1 MKAKI
6 QNYQSLKDVEIEVK
20 GLTVVTGANNTGKS
34 AIARAIMG
42 AFTNQRGNS
51 FVRVGESNC
60 EVDITLN
67 DGNHFKWEKGP
78 KINRYTING
87 KVLEGVGSGSPDEV
101 GDLGVRSVDVDNKTV
116 WPQFGRQFE
125 QIFLLDLPP
134 SVLSSALSDM
144 ERVEKLEKAGSN
156 ARKDSKKAKARL
168 KVKREDLIQ
177 NTKALAEYQELGDA
191 SNLMKSI
198 SALEAEAHE
207 ITTKIDK
214 LKALS
219 DRRARVNKVL
229 TILNQVDEVQLP
241 EEDTESISQLSD
253 KLKAIH
259 KLRRERNKLY
269 IMEGMIGVG
278 LESYPTIDSVDY
290 VKESYI
296 RRLSR
301 LASERK
307 KSLSAVEM
315 WEELQEADI
324 PQSEED
330 LSERPIKLLKRLKKL
345 KEAEALAVDAVSKL
359 DQEKEM
365 LMGEIGEVCPLCERG
380 EHTH

>member
-6 QNYQSLKDVEIEVK
+6 KNYQSLKDVEIEVK

-67 DGNHFKWEKGP
+67 DGNHFKWEKGT

-87 KVLEGVGSGSPDEV
+87 KILEGVGSGSPDEV
-101 GDLGVRSVDVDNKTV
+101 SDLGVRSVDVDNKTV

-144 ERVEKLEKAGSN
+144 ERVEKLEKAGSE
-156 ARKDSKKAKARL
+156 ARKDSKRTKARL

-177 NTKALAEYQELGDA
+177 NTKALAEYQELDDA
-191 SNLMKSI
+191 TNLMQSI
-198 SALEAEAHE
+198 SALEAEAHGM
-207 ITTKIDK
+207 TTKIDK

-219 DRRARVNKVL
+219 DKRARINKVL

-241 EEDTESISQLSD
+241 EDTESISQLSD
-253 KLKAIH
+253 KLRTIH
-259 KLRRERNKLY
+259 TLRRERNKLY

-278 LESYPTIDSVDY
+278 LESYPTIEPVDY

-301 LASERK
+301 LASERSK
-307 KSLSAVEM
+307 ALSAVEM
-315 WEELQEADI
+315 WEELKEANV
-324 PQSEED
+324 PQSEGD
-330 LSERPIKLLKRLKKL
+330 LSERPIKLLKKLKKL
-345 KEAEALAVDAVSKL
+345 REAEALAVEAVNEL
-359 DQEKEM
+359 DREREEIM
-365 LMGEIGEVCPLCERG
+365 SEIGEVCPLCERG